1 MNQAAR
7 ALIGERVKSLDR
19 LFFTN
24 VPLSGQVQS
33 LKTNSGIIKVNVDVQ
48 RLQGDRSQVFVTP
61 IVDEKK
67 TETKALKDLPIPLL
81 FIDEGGQIDVAN
93 TAALNLLGY
102 ADLSGHTLSDV
113 FDSQGVM
120 I

>member
-1 MNQAAR
+1 MLTVGKKGTVLFMNQAAR

-24 VPLSGQVQS
+24 VPLSDQVQS
-33 LKTNSGIIKVNVDVQ
+33 LKTNSGTIKVNVDVQ

-67 TETKALKDLPIPLL
+67 DGNK
-81 FIDEGGQIDVAN
+81 
-93 TAALNLLGY
+93 
-102 ADLSGHTLSDV
+102 SS
-113 FDSQGVM
+113 
-120 I
+120 